1 MKIFFLPD
9 VINGLIFDVDLTLYE
24 NREYYESMGPLMTER
39 LAQVKNKS
47 MLDMKAE
54 LDAVQKKYQTENG
67 GRKLSIGNLFHRFGI
82 SFEEN
87 VRWRAELFQ
96 PEAYLSEDKQLIETM
111 KQLQQRFKIAAVSNN
126 ATVIVERTLDV
137 LGISGFFESAI
148 GLDISLKSKP
158 TMIPFNMTAEKLN
171 LPVTEIVSIGDRV
184 EIDLELPMQHG
195 MGGILIEK
203 IADVYQLP
211 THLLNAKNTTAY
223 H

>member
-1 MKIFFLPD
+1 MQVFFLPE

-39 LAQVKNKS
+39 LAEEKGLSVEE
-47 MLDMKAE
+47 MKAE
-54 LDAVQKKYQTENG
+54 LDAVQKKYQAEND

-96 PEAYLSEDKQLIETM
+96 PEAYLSEDQQLIETL
-111 KQLQQRFKIAAVSNN
+111 KVLQKHFKIAAVSNN
-126 ATVIVERTLDV
+126 ATAIVERTLQV
-137 LGISGFFESAI
+137 LGVAPFFESTI

-184 EIDLELPMQHG
+184 EIDLELPMKHG

-211 THLLNAKNTTAY
+211 EVLLKTNRNA
-223 H
+223 